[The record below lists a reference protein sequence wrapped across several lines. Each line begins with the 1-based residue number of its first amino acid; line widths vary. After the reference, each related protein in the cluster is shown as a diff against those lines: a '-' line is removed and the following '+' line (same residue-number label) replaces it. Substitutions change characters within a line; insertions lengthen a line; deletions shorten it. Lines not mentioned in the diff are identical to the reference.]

1 MSLFA
6 VGLIARLRVPWYG
19 AIVLLGLFIAHLFF
33 LSPDARLIF
42 SFVFLGL
49 AALLLIADRGRIVEM
64 YRRAT
69 TALAL
74 YNGKGNY
81 PV

>member
-33 LSPDARLIF
+33 VDPDSRLIF
-42 SFVFLGL
+42 SFIFLGL
-49 AALLLIADRGRIVEM
+49 AVLLLIADRGRIVEM
-64 YRRAT
+64 YRRAM
-69 TALAL
+69 TAFSLS
-74 YNGKGNY
+74 NGKKDY
-81 PV
+81 QI